1 MQACKRHRKAALK
14 ARRCDTEAEGNLPEC
29 RVRELLTKEGWCLV
43 QHSEHCTRQELSLV
57 LAVQSADLFHLQNKA
72 VHWETQCSVIMLGL
86 WSALKCWARI
96 QRHAVRRCHT
106 MLQSKNTSDLI
117 SFLLLQE
124 ATALRHVGGL
134 DALGG
139 NQKGVKSEFL
149 ALTQIL
155 C

>member
-1 MQACKRHRKAALK
+1 M
-14 ARRCDTEAEGNLPEC
+14 
-29 RVRELLTKEGWCLV
+29 
-43 QHSEHCTRQELSLV
+43 LSDNAGSLIG
-57 LAVQSADLFHLQNKA
+57 F
-72 VHWETQCSVIMLGL
+72 EMLGVCT
-86 WSALKCWARI
+86 AP
-96 QRHAVRRCHT
+96 CHT